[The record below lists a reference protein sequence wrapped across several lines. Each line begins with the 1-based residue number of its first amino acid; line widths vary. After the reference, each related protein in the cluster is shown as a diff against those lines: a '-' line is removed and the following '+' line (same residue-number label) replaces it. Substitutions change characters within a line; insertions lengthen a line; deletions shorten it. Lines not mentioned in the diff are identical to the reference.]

1 MTDQT
6 GKVKTFSN
14 VLAQD
19 AQNGTFDTNL
29 LNTKIKMYKVNNT
42 LSFLFLKLFAYYVS
56 FFLIDLFILM

>member
-19 AQNGTFDTNL
+19 AQNGTFDTYL
-29 LNTKIKMYKVNNT
+29 LYTKIKMYKVNNT